1 MPLCR
6 DDGYK
11 TKRDNSVIFWW
22 MFVYNFDTNNFNA
35 FFAIIS
41 AAKFA
46 DMIHCSRRT
55 AYDIF
60 HNDSIDIKRLQRI
73 SKLLGHD
80 FVSMFTQNSNNEKKT
95 FHFLF
100 TVENGEIKI
109 EEE

>member
-1 MPLCR
+1 MENDIHIGQEIKKVL
-6 DDGYK
+6 DEK
-11 TKRDNSVIFWW
+11 H
-22 MFVYNFDTNNFNA
+22 
-35 FFAIIS
+35 IS

>member
-1 MPLCR
+1 MA
-6 DDGYK
+6 DDIHIGREI
-11 TKRDNSVIFWW
+11 KRVLDEKH
-22 MFVYNFDTNNFNA
+22 
-35 FFAIIS
+35 IS

-46 DMIHCSRRT
+46 DMIHCSRRN

-60 HNDSIDIKRLQRI
+60 RNDNMDIKRLQRI

-80 FVSMFTQNSNNEKKT
+80 FVSMFTQNNNEKKT
-95 FHFLF
+95 FHFVF